1 MAALLVLDQRGKV
14 ISKGKNNTTN
24 GGGNHIYRSPLLE
37 EVRSNP
43 KPYQLKDIYGHAIEF
58 TKDQHGSRF
67 IQQKLPE
74 ATEEEKETIFNEI
87 WEISYE
93 LMTDVLGIMLFKNI
107 LNMVL
112 LLKNKFYLK
121 V

>member
-1 MAALLVLDQRGKV
+1 M
-14 ISKGKNNTTN
+14 
-24 GGGNHIYRSPLLE
+24 E

-74 ATEEEKETIFNEI
+74 ATEEEKK
-87 WEISYE
+87 
-93 LMTDVLGIMLFKNI
+93 LFS
-107 LNMVL
+107 M
-112 LLKNKFYLK
+112 KFGRSHMN
-121 V
+121 